1 VPHPCGTNPKDCLT
15 KTNPLLYTDKGGF
28 NMLNKLRVYIENS
41 VIGGYFDKE
50 FETATR
56 RLFEKFRTGEYIA
69 VVSAHTFKELDDGA
83 PEKVK
88 ENLKSI
94 NCEEHL
100 LNDEMYTLTE
110 KYMVKN
116 IVSEQYRSDALHI
129 AIATV
134 LKVDVLVSWNF
145 KHIVNLNKIKLFN
158 AVNLEE
164 GYGILEIR
172 SPVEVIENE

>member
-1 VPHPCGTNPKDCLT
+1 
-15 KTNPLLYTDKGGF
+15 
-28 NMLNKLRVYIENS
+28 MLNKFRVYIENS

-50 FETATR
+50 FEEPTR
-56 RLFEKFRTGEYIA
+56 KLFDKFRSEEYIA

-88 ENLKSI
+88 KNLKTI
-94 NCEEHL
+94 NYEEHL
-100 LNDEMYTLTE
+100 LNNEMYILTE
-110 KYMVKN
+110 KYMDRK

-129 AIATV
+129 AAATI

-145 KHIVNLNKIKLFN
+145 KHIVNLNKIRLFN

-164 GYGILEIR
+164 GYSTLEIR
-172 SPVEVIENE
+172 TPLEVVENE